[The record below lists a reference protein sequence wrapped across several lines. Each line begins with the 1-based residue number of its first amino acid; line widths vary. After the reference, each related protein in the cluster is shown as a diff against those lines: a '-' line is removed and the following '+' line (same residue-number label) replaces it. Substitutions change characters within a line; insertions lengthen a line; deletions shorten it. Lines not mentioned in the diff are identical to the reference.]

1 MWLIRR
7 CCGTY
12 SGVNLEFSFLEF
24 NSVKYVMDH
33 VNLLWIPHVDQRCL
47 LNKELLTPW
56 NLVDNLVGFSQ
67 VAQDIVV
74 VDIDA
79 HANKKQEVT

>member
-1 MWLIRR
+1 M
-7 CCGTY
+7 
-12 SGVNLEFSFLEF
+12 
-24 NSVKYVMDH
+24 
-33 VNLLWIPHVDQRCL
+33 DQRCL

>member
-1 MWLIRR
+1 MCLNPKLGINLYLVVNRFLSKPI
-7 CCGTY
+7 Y
-12 SGVNLEFSFLEF
+12 SVN
-24 NSVKYVMDH
+24 YVMDH

>member
-1 MWLIRR
+1 MIVSKSKT
-7 CCGTY
+7 GY
-12 SGVNLEFSFLEF
+12 KSIFSGQQIFVQTNIFCKLC
-24 NSVKYVMDH
+24 DH

-67 VAQDIVV
+67 VAQNIVV